1 MIINGFG
8 GRGTIGAQ
16 TQASWLTI
24 ANISINSTFTG
35 GTWYSSHDSWSP
47 ASTNF
52 PTFVWPD
59 VTIFRC
65 IRLRIVSNSLK
76 CTAAVSFNSSISSF
90 SQHFAFTTPK
100 ASKATDWQTGMYTY
114 SASYNG
120 TNVTVAANADVFSNT
135 SLKQTRSGPNAVIP
149 NYSSDYQYLGQ
160 YDCKL
165 ERDSSFY
172 FTMGSSYCL
181 SCTFTSDF
189 RYLYSDKTLTW
200 VCNAIFEGLPY

>member
-35 GTWYSSHDSWSP
+35 GTWYSSADSWSP

-59 VTIFRC
+59 VTSFRC
-65 IRLRIVSNSLK
+65 IRLRIISNSLK
-76 CTAAVSFNSSISSF
+76 CTTAVTFNSSSF
-90 SQHFAFTTPK
+90 SQHFAFTVPK
-100 ASKATDWQTGMYTY
+100 ESKATHYQTGMYTY
-114 SASYNG
+114 GASYNG
-120 TNVTVAANADVFSNT
+120 TNVTVAANADVFSNA
-135 SLKQTRSGPNAVIP
+135 SLNQSRSANPVTP
-149 NYSSDYQYLGQ
+149 NYSATYQYLGQ

-165 ERDSSFY
+165 EQDGSFY
-172 FTMGSSYCL
+172 FTMGNSYCL

-189 RYLYSDKTLTW
+189 RYLYEKKTLTW

>member
-8 GRGTIGAQ
+8 GRGIIGAQ

-24 ANISINSTFTG
+24 ADISINTTFTG
-35 GTWYSSHDSWSP
+35 GTWYSSADSWSP

-59 VTIFRC
+59 VTSFRC

-76 CTAAVSFNSSISSF
+76 CTTAVTFSSSIGSF
-90 SQHFAFTTPK
+90 SQRFGFTVPK
-100 ASKATDWQTGMYTY
+100 ASKSMDYETGMYTY

-120 TNVTVAANADVFSNT
+120 TNVTVAANADVFSNA
-135 SLKQTRSGPNAVIP
+135 SLMQSRSSNPVTP
-149 NYSSDYQYLGQ
+149 NYSVTYQYLGQ

-165 ERDSSFY
+165 EKDSSFY
-172 FTMGSSYCL
+172 FTMGNSYCL

-200 VCNAIFEGLPY
+200 VCNVVFEGLPY

>member
-35 GTWYSSHDSWSP
+35 GTWYSSADSWSP
-47 ASTNF
+47 DSTNF
-52 PTFVWPD
+52 PTFIWPD
-59 VTIFRC
+59 VTSFRC
-65 IRLRIVSNSLK
+65 IRLRFVSNSLK
-76 CTAAVSFNSSISSF
+76 CTTAVTFNSSIGSF
-90 SQHFAFTTPK
+90 SQHFAFTVPK
-100 ASKATDWQTGMYTY
+100 ASKTTDYQTGMYTY

-120 TNVTVAANADVFSNT
+120 TNVTVAANADVFSNS
-135 SLKQTRSGPNAVIP
+135 SLNQSRSDNPVIP
-149 NYSSDYQYLGQ
+149 NYSATYQYLGQ

-165 ERDSSFY
+165 EKDSSFY
-172 FTMGSSYCL
+172 FTMGNSYCL
-181 SCTFTSDF
+181 NCTFTSDF

-200 VCNAIFEGLPY
+200 VCNVVFEGLPY

>member
-35 GTWYSSHDSWSP
+35 GTWYSSADSWSP

-59 VTIFRC
+59 VTSFRC
-65 IRLRIVSNSLK
+65 IRLRIISNSLK
-76 CTAAVSFNSSISSF
+76 CTTAVTFNSSIGSF
-90 SQHFAFTTPK
+90 SQHFAFTVPK
-100 ASKATDWQTGMYTY
+100 ASKSMDYETGMYTY
-114 SASYNG
+114 GASYNG
-120 TNVTVAANADVFSNT
+120 TNVTVAANADVFSNA
-135 SLKQTRSGPNAVIP
+135 SLKQSRSANPVTP
-149 NYSSDYQYLGQ
+149 NYSATYQYLGQ

-172 FTMGSSYCL
+172 FTMGNSYCL

-189 RYLYSDKTLTW
+189 KYLYSDKTLTW
-200 VCNAIFEGLPY
+200 ACNVVFEGLPY